1 MNSNHILIE
10 TSYEFKRSR
19 RNVIFW
25 LFVVLGVVGIILYI
39 FTPLSALTS
48 IKSLDQL
55 VRRPSM
61 PWIAQVLS
69 SSIPFRCA
77 YLFNVLQLF
86 FVTVLVINDT
96 RLSRVD
102 ALAALKVHPQ
112 GNTESSIGSVAGKV
126 LAFSMV
132 NVAVFL
138 FCGLLNFLFYPRVFD
153 TGYYLFY
160 WLTLNLPTL
169 FFCLGLSTLVVRL
182 VRNNGLSIF
191 VLVLILGMFTLSGA
205 VWLNGVFDPLATRIP
220 NLFSDFT
227 GHVNLEAYLLQRA
240 FILFFGVGL
249 AVLAVI
255 PYPRIHNNARAAY
268 RLTLAALLPLLLAGS
283 FAGVYIYDLQSVS
296 GKREA
301 YREVYSRYT
310 SPKVLKIAEN
320 RLQMKEAEDG
330 GISVRSEM
338 RVENRNSEA
347 LPLVF
352 FLNPGL
358 EVSSVIVDGEAV
370 AFRREEQALFAD
382 GKVAPGEKKEV
393 VVNYEGKID
402 NRFCF
407 LDTPEEK
414 YRASNLN
421 TIDMYRFGYSP
432 AFCEK
437 EYKLLTPECV
447 WYPVTVPPYDSLGFR
462 RAMFT
467 HYTLEVKHDPLL
479 TAICQGEAD
488 RETAG
493 KTIFTFGHNMKGIS
507 LCIGN
512 YKKREIVIDSYVPPT
527 MYEVKEGKPT
537 KTTQSVDSAP
547 IRFALFCLPEHEF
560 MLDDYDQC
568 SVEEI
573 RDMIGYA
580 RSDLRFDG
588 DAYWERRTKET
599 GFDPTVQYPYN
610 WVTLVEVPCDFYAF
624 TGKTSQTGERV
635 QEGMVFLPEKKYSE
649 EVMSSYYSA
658 ESRSMLE
665 LALFDGGSYDLST
678 LCKGNTSFVYSDDIP
693 LTNDVLRSAF
703 CYYLDIGDID
713 GDREFYV
720 VDYLKDHSLEEA
732 LVDPSLSRKLLDDII
747 QKKCEWFSTLLAIQV
762 GKEEFEEAYHDF
774 LQHHLFEEV
783 SFENFS
789 REFFDRFHVRL
800 DSMIDSWYRCKEL
813 PVFEMEG
820 SVTHVVNKGRED
832 DDYIYDFKVFNR
844 GKVPGIIST
853 YPVGDRGMGW
863 IIPAGEGRAIRK
875 KTSGDGGSDIYTHL
889 ALNVP
894 GKIELS
900 YKSIDRD
907 IDAGIDTT
915 SWFLPLDATFSFA
928 GGNEDETIVDNDDP
942 GFSIHE
948 TRKFNIAS
956 LFGQVETRAKC
967 YEHVP
972 ADHWGWMVTDGC
984 LGFPVKGAYFK
995 RGGKGNQK
1003 VQWEA
1008 NLPEGMY
1015 EVFCY
1020 IPFDSQSTHKYM
1032 GVADHRFEREY
1043 HYTVF
1048 DGEEEHEVVLTM
1060 DKKDWRWM
1068 SLGIFNFHGKGSVTL
1083 SDRDRENAPFL
1094 ENEQPQVVAADA
1106 VKWVRRV
1113 AD

>member
-25 LFVVLGVVGIILYI
+25 LFVVLGVVGIILYM

-48 IKSLDQL
+48 VESLDQL

-61 PWIAQVLS
+61 PWVAQVLP

-112 GNTESSIGSVAGKV
+112 GNTESSMGSVAGKV

-182 VRNNGLSIF
+182 VKNNGLSIF
-191 VLVLILGMFTLSGA
+191 VLVLILGMFTLPGA
-205 VWLNGVFDPLATRIP
+205 VWLNGAFDPLAARIP

-227 GHVNLEAYLLQRA
+227 GHVNLDAYLLQRA

-255 PYPRIHNNARAAY
+255 PYPRIHNNTRAAY

-283 FAGVYIYDLQSVS
+283 LAGVYIYDLQSVS

-301 YREVYSRYT
+301 YREVYSRYA

-320 RLQMKEAEDG
+320 RLQVKEAEGG

-338 RVENRNSEA
+338 RVENRDSEA

-358 EVSSVIVDGEAV
+358 EVSSVTVDGEAV
-370 AFRREEQALFAD
+370 AFRREEQALLAD
-382 GKVAPGEKKEV
+382 GKVAPGKKKEV
-393 VVNYEGKID
+393 AVNYKGKID

-407 LDTPEEK
+407 LDTPEDK
-414 YRASNLN
+414 YGASNLN
-421 TIDMYRFGYSP
+421 TKDMYRFGYSP

-437 EYKLLTPECV
+437 EYKLLTPECA
-447 WYPVTVPPYDSLGFR
+447 WYPVSVPPYDSLGSR
-462 RAMFT
+462 RVMFT
-467 HYTLEVKHDPLL
+467 RYTLEVEHDPLL
-479 TAICQGEAD
+479 TAICQGEAN

-512 YKKREIVIDSYVPPT
+512 YKKREIVIDSYVSSA
-527 MYEVKEGKPT
+527 MFEFKDGKGT
-537 KTTQSVDSAP
+537 KTTQSVDIPP

-560 MLDDYDQC
+560 MLDDYNQYPED
-568 SVEEI
+568 EL

-580 RSDLRFDG
+580 RANLRFDG

-599 GFDPTVQYPYN
+599 GFDPTVRYPYN
-610 WVTLVEVPCDFYAF
+610 WVTLVEVPCDFHAF
-624 TGKTSQTGERV
+624 TGRTSQTGERV

-649 EVMSSYYSA
+649 EVRPSYYNA
-658 ESRSMLE
+658 ESRLILE
-665 LALFDGGSYDLST
+665 LALFDGGSYDLNT

-732 LVDPSLSRKLLDDII
+732 LADPLLSRELLDYII
-747 QKKCEWFSTLLAIQV
+747 QKKYGWFNTLLAIEV
-762 GKEEFEEAYHDF
+762 GKKEFQVVYHDF
-774 LQHHLFEEV
+774 LKRHVFEEAT
-783 SFENFS
+783 FEDFS
-789 REFFDRFHVRL
+789 REVFDRYHIRL
-800 DSMIDSWYRCKEL
+800 DSMINSWYRCKEL
-813 PVFEMEG
+813 PVFELEG
-820 SVTHVVNKGRED
+820 NITEVVNEGRVCN
-832 DDYIYDFKVFNR
+832 YIYDFKVFNR
-844 GKVPGIIST
+844 GKVPGIIHLSDKD
-853 YPVGDRGMGW
+853 PSSNHSGW
-863 IIPAGEGRAIRK
+863 IIPAGEGRAIRVQIPRAVNNM
-875 KTSGDGGSDIYTHL
+875 IYFPL
-889 ALNVP
+889 SLNVP
-894 GKIELS
+894 NAISLPVNA
-900 YKSIDRD
+900 INR
-907 IDAGIDTT
+907 GIDTDVDT
-915 SWFLPLDATFSFA
+915 VSWFLPLDATFSFA
-928 GGNEDETIVDNDDP
+928 KENEDEIIVDNDDP

-948 TRKFNIAS
+948 MRKFNIAS
-956 LFGQVETRAKC
+956 FFGQVETRAKC
-967 YEHVP
+967 YRNP
-972 ADHWGWMVTDGC
+972 PTDHWGWMVADGC
-984 LGFPVKGAYFK
+984 LGFPVKGAYF
-995 RGGKGNQK
+995 
-1003 VQWEA
+1003 
-1008 NLPEGMY
+1008 
-1015 EVFCY
+1015 
-1020 IPFDSQSTHKYM
+1020 S
-1032 GVADHRFEREY
+1032 
-1043 HYTVF
+1043 
-1048 DGEEEHEVVLTM
+1048 
-1060 DKKDWRWM
+1060 
-1068 SLGIFNFHGKGSVTL
+1068 SV
-1083 SDRDRENAPFL
+1083 
-1094 ENEQPQVVAADA
+1094 
-1106 VKWVRRV
+1106 
-1113 AD
+1113 